1 MCIGTATLIDDLPL
15 VRLDTAVVPD
25 DPVNAVEASL
35 PNCPEAANISQCA
48 SQVDTDSATN
58 RLDRLFEV
66 LALERGTLTEEQ
78 FHDLKKMVANNS
90 DVFALEDTEL
100 GHTDLVKHH
109 VDTGSSAPIKQPIC
123 RVPFFFRDKIA
134 AMVDEMEGLGVI
146 RRSSS
151 AWSSPVVLIPKKDGS
166 YRFCIDY
173 RKLNSVTKKDVYPLP
188 RIDDILDTLSGAK
201 FFSTLDLAAGY
212 WQIELDP
219 DTSAKSAFISHR
231 GLHEFVRMPFGMC
244 NAPATFQRLMEVV
257 LSGILWKH
265 CFVYIDDV
273 LVCSQTF
280 EEHLT
285 HLREVLLRLCQAGLR
300 LNTKKCLFLREEV
313 PYLGHVVTRNGIKLD
328 PAKTEK
334 IQNYPVPRDVS
345 QLRQLLGLASYYRR
359 FVPEF
364 AKIASPLH
372 SLLKKDA
379 VFEWTPECEC
389 AVGRLKE
396 ALTQAPVLAYPR
408 FDSKHPFVLETDASP
423 KGLGAVLAQ
432 EQEDGKVH
440 PIAFASRS
448 LTAAEQNYAITEL
461 ETLGLV
467 WAAKLFRPYI
477 LGRRCVVFTDHAA
490 CTSLL
495 TAKNPS
501 SKLVRWAM
509 AIQELDLDIRHR
521 SGRSNRVADALS
533 RNPVEVSRVLMFE
546 SVRSN
551 VAVDSSKTADVVPTS
566 LTAEVDIANLQ
577 HQDPQLS
584 DVLRYLEEGSLPS
597 DDRLARR
604 LVLEQESFEV
614 VDGVLFNVHPDPTA
628 ADQWRLAVPQCL
640 RETLLK
646 EYHVGKFAGHFA
658 ERKIY
663 ATMSRRYWW
672 KGMRADVRRFCRRC
686 LVCAS
691 RKGTGRKKRP
701 PLQSV
706 AVGGPFE
713 MVGVDVLQLPLSH
726 QGHQYAVVFQD
737 YLTKWPEVF
746 AVADQK
752 AETIARLLVEHVV
765 VRHGVPG
772 QLLSDRA
779 PNFLS
784 ALIQELCKL
793 LGTTKVNTSGYHPQ
807 CDGLVEKFNS
817 TLINM
822 LSKNVEKYGRDW
834 DAHLPYLLF
843 AYRVAVQDSTNF
855 SPFYL
860 LYGCEPVLPTE
871 RALSQPRTV
880 YQVDFPDYCTELVA
894 HLSDAW
900 AAAQANIKTAQKNQ
914 RVQYDRKSSESKLKV
929 GDRVMVYFPSSIQG
943 KAWKFA
949 RPYFGPYY
957 VVSLTPTNAEVR
969 LVDRP
974 NDGTLFVALERLRPP
989 ATPR

>member
-1 MCIGTATLIDDLPL
+1 
-15 VRLDTAVVPD
+15 
-25 DPVNAVEASL
+25 
-35 PNCPEAANISQCA
+35 
-48 SQVDTDSATN
+48 
-58 RLDRLFEV
+58 
-66 LALERGTLTEEQ
+66 
-78 FHDLKKMVANNS
+78 
-90 DVFALEDTEL
+90 
-100 GHTDLVKHH
+100 
-109 VDTGSSAPIKQPIC
+109 
-123 RVPFFFRDKIA
+123 
-134 AMVDEMEGLGVI
+134 
-146 RRSSS
+146 
-151 AWSSPVVLIPKKDGS
+151 
-166 YRFCIDY
+166 
-173 RKLNSVTKKDVYPLP
+173 
-188 RIDDILDTLSGAK
+188 
-201 FFSTLDLAAGY
+201 
-212 WQIELDP
+212 
-219 DTSAKSAFISHR
+219 
-231 GLHEFVRMPFGMC
+231 MPFGMC

-265 CFVYIDDV
+265 CFIYIDDV

-285 HLREVLLRLCQAGLR
+285 HLREVLLRLRQAGLR
-300 LNTKKCLFLREEV
+300 LKAKKCLFLREEV

-345 QLRQLLGLASYYRR
+345 HLRQLLGLASYYRR

-364 AKIASPLH
+364 AKIASPLQ

-408 FDSKHPFVLETDASP
+408 FDSKHPFVLETDASA

-495 TAKNPS
+495 TTKSPS
-501 SKLVRWAM
+501 SKQVRWAM
-509 AIQELDLDIRHR
+509 AIQELDLDIWHR

-546 SVRSN
+546 SVKSN
-551 VAVDSSKTADVVPTS
+551 IAVDSSKTADVVPTS
-566 LTAEVDIANLQ
+566 LTAEVDIAHLQ
-577 HQDPQLS
+577 HQDLQLS

-614 VDGVLFNVHPDPTA
+614 VDGVLFYVHPDPTA

-646 EYHVGKFAGHFA
+646 EYHEGKFAGHFA

-672 KGMRADVRRFCRRC
+672 KGMRVDVRRFCRRC

-772 QLLSDRA
+772 RLLSDRG

-860 LYGCEPVLPTE
+860 LYGREPELPTE

-880 YQVDFPDYCTELVA
+880 YQVDFPD
-894 HLSDAW
+894 
-900 AAAQANIKTAQKNQ
+900 
-914 RVQYDRKSSESKLKV
+914 
-929 GDRVMVYFPSSIQG
+929 
-943 KAWKFA
+943 
-949 RPYFGPYY
+949 
-957 VVSLTPTNAEVR
+957 
-969 LVDRP
+969 
-974 NDGTLFVALERLRPP
+974 
-989 ATPR
+989 